1 MHDFAST
8 LSLISIAVQIVFV
21 LALNR
26 LLRMKYQLQADESLL
41 IALVIGIFGTNL
53 LHLCFLALGMGGV
66 IFNLAFIAFVL
77 SYWLIQRRN
86 SFSLNNSRG
95 SNYGHFFGVA
105 LIGFMSA
112 IQILVNTFKQESSI
126 DGLLYH
132 GPTLGN
138 LVSGKSIWNFDAIN
152 QYEYYTDLAMVG
164 AINFVG
170 LTEVA
175 RFDDAVQ
182 VPYMIVFAA
191 AVSTLLSNK
200 VKNSALRYSLAALIL
215 ASPVVW
221 LQPRIQY
228 VDLAYASSI
237 LAAVALFFAS
247 KSRSNLVYFAIGT
260 AVAAVIAIKPT
271 GLIIGI
277 VFALVSLIY
286 ILRTEEPHKSKFLYG
301 AVLLLPVLTGTLFY
315 FRNIL
320 EFGNPLY
327 PVAVKA
333 GPLQLPGPIDIAAFT
348 SRGGTESGLFD
359 LSRFVSFVSS
369 VVDGAVNGVTKLD
382 YDPRSGGFSYISWT
396 VPVLAILAFS
406 ALLLNKRRNERVTQS
421 LQLSLC
427 LLVSAILILGFQ
439 PGASDSRYV
448 IAPYALIF
456 CAAILAMPVIPIQNF
471 VTATVILATGVS
483 IYWNENNLYMGIK
496 SVTPQLASNVVSLWP
511 GGAPPT
517 LDPGPGFDW
526 LPNNECVQ
534 ISIQSE
540 GGVKGGGMAELTY
553 QNTLSYGYF
562 GNQLCNDLEILV
574 LPLAETQN
582 LSLNDDMIRTIGN
595 SEFLVAYVDS
605 SLWFESQ
612 LNSSGISLEEV
623 KVIEGQG
630 DYPQRSILF
639 RVIS

>member
-1 MHDFAST
+1 MS
-8 LSLISIAVQIVFV
+8 QIVLVF
-21 LALNR
+21 ALNKQCR
-26 LLRMKYQLQADESLL
+26 ITYQLQTDESLL
-41 IALVIGIFGTNL
+41 IALILGVLGTNL
-53 LHLCFLALGMGGV
+53 LHLCFLAFGMGGV
-66 IFNLAFIAFVL
+66 IFNIAFIVFVL
-77 SYWLIQRRN
+77 SYWLIQKRN
-86 SFSLNNSRG
+86 SSSLNNSRR
-95 SNYGHFFGVA
+95 SNYGHFLGVA

-152 QYEYYTDLAMVG
+152 QYQYYTDLAMVG

-237 LAAVALFFAS
+237 LAAVALFFV
-247 KSRSNLVYFAIGT
+247 SRSRNNFFYFAIGT

-277 VFALVSLIY
+277 VFVVASLTY
-286 ILRTEEPHKSKFLYG
+286 ILQLKEEFNSKIRYGSLFL
-301 AVLLLPVLTGTLFY
+301 APILTGTLFY
-315 FRNIL
+315 LRNIL

-327 PVAVKA
+327 PVAIKA
-333 GPLQLPGPIDIAAFT
+333 GPLSLPGAIDITVFT
-348 SRGGTESGLFD
+348 ARGGTESGLFD
-359 LSRFVSFVSS
+359 LSRFASFVSS
-369 VVDGAVNGVTKLD
+369 VVDGAINGVTKLD
-382 YDPRSGGFSYISWT
+382 YDPRSGGFSYTSWI

-406 ALLLNKRRNERVTQS
+406 ALSLNKRRNERVTQS

-448 IAPYALIF
+448 IAPYALIL

-471 VTATVILATGVS
+471 VTATVVLAIGVS

-511 GGAPPT
+511 GGTSPN

-582 LSLNDDMIRTIGN
+582 RSLDDDMIRTIGD
-595 SEFLVAYVDS
+595 SDFLVAYVDS

-630 DYPQRSILF
+630 DYPQSSILF